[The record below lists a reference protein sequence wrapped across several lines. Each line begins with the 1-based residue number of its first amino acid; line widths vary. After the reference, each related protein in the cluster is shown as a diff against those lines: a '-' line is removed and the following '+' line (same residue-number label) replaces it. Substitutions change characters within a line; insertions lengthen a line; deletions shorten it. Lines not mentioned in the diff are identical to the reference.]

1 MTDIGYINARMPFNR
16 RILLLLC
23 AFVFGLGLSSFVAL
37 IVMTFKGTSPA
48 ALRISVVLQNLL
60 GMILPA
66 LITALFASQCAGNV
80 WYCICP

>member
-37 IVMTFKGTSPA
+37 IVHRP
-48 ALRISVVLQNLL
+48 Q
-60 GMILPA
+60 
-66 LITALFASQCAGNV
+66 LFAFRWCCRIF
-80 WYCICP
+80 WE